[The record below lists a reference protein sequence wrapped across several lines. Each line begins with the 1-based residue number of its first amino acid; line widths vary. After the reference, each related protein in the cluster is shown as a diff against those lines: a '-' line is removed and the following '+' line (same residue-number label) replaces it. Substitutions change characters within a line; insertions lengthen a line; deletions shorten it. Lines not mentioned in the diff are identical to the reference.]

1 MRSHFQVNR
10 NTPAVVLLL
19 LLWTVACGG
28 SGQSSRNTQF
38 WPRPPVVAVVQVQP
52 EALATV
58 GHAGPGLGG
67 WIGRSHRMVVVYQLP
82 DLPVD
87 ATESNFELVRTHLID
102 TVAER
107 DVVVD
112 AFHGASPDGRWAVV
126 SAEGKLRAVEEATG
140 RITDIAKNPQH
151 VGAVT
156 FSPRG
161 EVAVHFWSENRNFP
175 LSDVLV
181 YDLTT
186 GRQWST
192 PVEESVLC
200 QDFASNLQNAELE
213 FAPVRDR
220 VYLRCHKDGEGI
232 SYRPSAT
239 TYTVD
244 RSDVKRGRKRGGY
257 AATELRESASCVPFA
272 VQVPPPADATAAAA
286 CQELCVVGPER
297 RVLRCGGSTRLQ
309 AADGSALDLP
319 GVAVIGVGSARDAHG
334 KYWSPVAVERDGKRW
349 LGRLCTD
356 DGRVHHLFKVSGSP
370 AWTVDAT
377 SPRLM
382 EGEWATFTIG
392 TERIALHLPTGHVTR
407 EPLAAHRLRVAHL
420 ESGRAMET
428 LSYTVRNLARPWYY
442 HGSAACTDLPSWTPR
457 YTNGPTTGFGCALL
471 PMTMQ
476 KRFERGP
483 WRLVCATEGPSVAGL
498 AQAAT
503 PASKEC
509 RRLGLCLPNKFC
521 NLVAGQCATTEKPKE
536 PTDLKPG
543 QYWFVFD
550 DFDNGGGIN
559 MRGGADYRDD
569 NQDD

>member
-1 MRSHFQVNR
+1 MRSHFQAIR
-10 NTPAVVLLL
+10 NMLPAVVLLL
-19 LLWTVACGG
+19 VLWTVACGG
-28 SGQSSRNTQF
+28 SGQRSRNTQF

-52 EALATV
+52 AALATV

-87 ATESNFELVRTHLID
+87 ATESNFDLVRTHLID

-140 RITDIAKNPQH
+140 RITQILNKPMDF
-151 VGAVT
+151 GAVA

-161 EVAVHFWSENRNFP
+161 EVAVLFWSPNTVPARNG
-175 LSDVLV
+175 VLV
-181 YDLTT
+181 HELTS

-192 PVEESVLC
+192 PAEDAILCPSFPTDLRSVEV
-200 QDFASNLQNAELE
+200 E

-220 VYLRCHKDGEGI
+220 VYLRCHGDRSEGW
-232 SYRPSAT
+232 PTT
-239 TYTVD
+239 TYQVD
-244 RSDVKRGRKRGGY
+244 RSEVEGPEKGY
-257 AATELRESASCVPFA
+257 TLQELRESASCVPFR
-272 VQVPPPADATAAAA
+272 VPVPPPADATAAAA

-319 GVAVIGVGSARDAHG
+319 GVSVVGVGSAHDAHG
-334 KYWSPVAVERDGKRW
+334 KYWSPVAVVRDGKRW
-349 LGRLCTD
+349 LGRLCAD
-356 DGRVHHLFKVSGSP
+356 DGRVDLLFKVSGSP
-370 AWTVDAT
+370 AWTVTA
-377 SPRLM
+377 SAPSVV

-392 TERIALHLPTGHVTR
+392 TERIALHLATGRVTR

-420 ESGRAMET
+420 ESGRAIEA
-428 LSYTVRNLARPWYY
+428 LSYTVRNLARPWDY
-442 HGSAACTDLPSWTPR
+442 HGTWADRWTPR
-457 YTNGPTTGFGCALL
+457 YTKGPTTGFGCALL

-498 AQAAT
+498 AKAAT
-503 PASKEC
+503 PASWEC
-509 RRLGLCLPNKFC
+509 RRLGLCLPDKYC
-521 NLVAGQCATTEKPKE
+521 NLVAGQCATTEAPQVPKVLR
-536 PTDLKPG
+536 PDYYSFAT
-543 QYWFVFD
+543 D
-550 DFDNGGGIN
+550 DFDSGVSGEVGVRGPDYGGV
-559 MRGGADYRDD
+559 D
-569 NQDD
+569 QDD